1 MMTERPITP
10 AWLRRGP
17 FVLLMLTLACSSGP
31 TKLVGSPGDEDPT
44 TPPTGPPDSPREDS
58 TPGDTLPPA
67 DPTPPPPDSPAPDP
81 PLGPVSHVGLAFG
94 PAQMPMERFSE
105 FSATTYTAT
114 DPDTLARD
122 LEAARRAN
130 ARLFISFTGNK
141 ENFQDSSGGFDMAK
155 WKQRVD
161 RFRGLDLAPYIEEE
175 TIAGHLLLDEP
186 YDKTNWNGK
195 TVSQQDI
202 EELARYSKEVWPSMV
217 TVLRTHYD
225 YLQGYQYP
233 HLDAVR
239 IQYHS
244 RFLRFGSLDDYIAAH
259 IEVAR
264 SLGQAMIGGVNVLD
278 GGSNASGI
286 PGNRE
291 GQFAMSADELRSWGG
306 RFLRDPYI
314 CSFIMYQ
321 YDSAYLARPD
331 IQAALAQLSEVARS
345 IPKKACRR

>member
-1 MMTERPITP
+1 MRKLSTSPNTVAGIPRPRRTP

-17 FVLLMLTLACSSGP
+17 FRLLMLTLACSGGP
-31 TKLVGSPGDEDPT
+31 TRLAQSPGDEDPT
-44 TPPTGPPDSPREDS
+44 TPP
-58 TPGDTLPPA
+58 PG
-67 DPTPPPPDSPAPDP
+67 TPPPPDSPAPDP
-81 PLGPVSHVGLAFG
+81 PPGPVSHVGLAFG
-94 PAQMPMERFSE
+94 LAQMPTARFSE

-114 DPDTLARD
+114 DPDELARD
-122 LEAARRAN
+122 LEVARRAN
-130 ARLFISFTGNK
+130 ARLFISFTGNQ

-155 WKQRVD
+155 WKQRMD
-161 RFRGLDLAPYIEEE
+161 RFRELDLAPYIEEE

-186 YDKTNWNGK
+186 YDTKNWNGK
-195 TVSQQDI
+195 PVSRPDI

-225 YLQGYQYP
+225 YLQGYEYP

-239 IQYHS
+239 TQYHS
-244 RFLRFGSLDDYIAAH
+244 RFLRFGSLDDYIEAH

-264 SLGQAMIGGVNVLD
+264 SLGQAMIGGVNVLN

-286 PGNRE
+286 PGYRE

-306 RFLRDPYI
+306 RFLTHPYI
-314 CSFIMYQ
+314 CGFIMYQ

-331 IQAALAQLSEVARS
+331 IQTALAELSEIARS
-345 IPKKACRR
+345 IPKKACRG